1 MPSLKWVGEAPGMC
15 CSNGK
20 VNLPLISNI
29 PEPLKS
35 LLLLE
40 NHDSK
45 QFVNNIRKYNSAF
58 QMTSFGCSERVCLPG
73 FMPTFKVQVQVYHR
87 IGAMQPQS
95 GENPEFL
102 QIYFMGDKQE
112 QAKTRCRA
120 VPGVKIDIILSLQK
134 MLHNVNNYVA
144 SFKTALEKMDL
155 PEHRIVI
162 RPDKAP
168 TMEHPRRFNAPLT
181 DEVAV
186 LIVGQ
191 QFNKRDIVLQKR
203 NDQLQRVAETHRSY
217 DALQYP
223 LLFCRGEDGYNFELR
238 EVEPRTDLPTNK
250 KVSAMDFYASRI
262 MMRTNNFNHLLRTKN
277 LFHQF

>member
-1 MPSLKWVGEAPGMC
+1 
-15 CSNGK
+15 
-20 VNLPLISNI
+20 
-29 PEPLKS
+29 
-35 LLLLE
+35 
-40 NHDSK
+40 
-45 QFVNNIRKYNSAF
+45 
-58 QMTSFGCSERVCLPG
+58 
-73 FMPTFKVQVQVYHR
+73 
-87 IGAMQPQS
+87 
-95 GENPEFL
+95 
-102 QIYFMGDKQE
+102 
-112 QAKTRCRA
+112 
-120 VPGVKIDIILSLQK
+120 

-144 SFKTALEKMDL
+144 SFKTALDKMDL

-191 QFNKRDIVLQKR
+191 QFNNSDIVLQKR

-238 EVEPRTDLPTNK
+238 QVDPRTDLPTNK
-250 KVSAMDFYASRI
+250 KVSAMDFYAYTI
-262 MMRTNNFNHLLRTKN
+262 MVRTNNFNHLLRTKN
-277 LFHQF
+277 LFHHFLVDMYAKIEIDTYATIRANCESTATST